1 MEKKI
6 MTQEDILKYYN
17 ENGGLRC
24 KGWSLEKIRN
34 HIKDELGDRVPRI
47 LRKTCL
53 ELRNTANMYQR

>member
-1 MEKKI
+1 MEKKT

-24 KGWSLEKIRN
+24 KTWSLERIRN
-34 HIKDELGDRVPRI
+34 HIKDELGDRAPRI

-53 ELRNTANMYQR
+53 RLRTEASLKY